1 MRPSLSL
8 ALLAL
13 FILYFPQ
20 GQSQAEREGLIG
32 FTAASSAKQ
41 LALET
46 EFERMLSREMA
57 ERQLRIFTEEPHM
70 AGTGRDRA
78 LAEYVR
84 RSWVEYG
91 LEEVKVTEYQVLLPY
106 PEEVKIIMLEPFERE
121 ASMKEEGW
129 HEDKDSYDSAAGTPY
144 HAYSAS
150 GEATAHVVYAN
161 SGNPEDYDKLESM
174 GISIKGKIAL
184 VRYSVPYS
192 YRGFKAL
199 TAERR
204 GAAGILIYSDPADDG
219 YMKGDVYPNGPWGPE
234 SHIQRGGIVYDF
246 MVPGDPLTPGWASVE
261 GARRIRRE
269 EAQPL
274 PKILS
279 APLSARDARMF
290 LENLAGPAVPKD
302 WQGGLPFTYHVGPG
316 PAKARMRL
324 KMDDKIRPIWVV
336 TGLVRGSEEPEKL
349 VIIGNHRD
357 AWIYGAVDPSSGSAA
372 LMEVARA
379 LGALA
384 RKGIRPRRSILLAS
398 WDAEEF
404 TLTGSTEWGEEHAD
418 GLSRHAVAYLNVD
431 SAVSGPDFEASA
443 VPPLARFI
451 EETARDVTDPATGR
465 SIYEAWR
472 ARIEARRKEAGPVPP
487 NRDLRLVERRLGSG
501 SDYTIFLNFLGVP
514 IANISFDGPYGVYH
528 SIYDNFYWMSKF
540 GDPGF
545 RYHVAM
551 ADLWGRMALRL
562 ANADILPFKLSD
574 YAEAVEEYLDEM
586 KKLAGGNRVDLGPC
600 FEAARR
606 WKDAARALEEEAERV
621 LAAGARQKDKLAAIN
636 NRLMAAERAL
646 LDKAGI
652 AGRPWYKHLIYA
664 PKFTYAAEVLPGL
677 FEAIEAREWSRA
689 QRAADRLAAALARA
703 AAGLETDG
711 R

>member
-1 MRPSLSL
+1 MKYCLSL

-70 AGTGRDRA
+70 AGTERDRA

-91 LEEVKVTEYQVLLPY
+91 LDEVKVTEYQVLLPY
-106 PEEVKIIMLEPFERE
+106 PEEVKITMLEPFERE

-129 HEDKDSYDSAAGTPY
+129 HEDKDSYDSAAGIPY

-219 YMKGDVYPNGPWGPE
+219 YMKGDVYPDGPWGPE

-246 MVPGDPLTPGWASVE
+246 LVPGDPLTPGWASVE

-290 LENLAGPAVPKD
+290 LENLAGPAVPKG

-336 TGLVRGSEEPEKL
+336 TGLLKGSEEPEKL
-349 VIIGNHRD
+349 VVIGNHRD

-418 GLSRHAVAYLNVD
+418 ELSRHAVAYLNVD

-443 VPPLARFI
+443 VPSLARFI

-472 ARIEARRKEAGPVPP
+472 ARVGAGLAPP
-487 NRDLRLVERRLGSG
+487 NRGFLVERRLGSG
-501 SDYTIFLNFLGVP
+501 SDYTVFLNFLGVP

-551 ADLWGRMALRL
+551 ANLWGRMALRL

-586 KKLAGGNRVDLGPC
+586 KKLAGGNKIDLARC

-606 WKDAARALEEEAERV
+606 WKDAARALEEEAERA
-621 LAAGARQKDKLAAIN
+621 LEAGARQKEKLAAIN
-636 NRLMAAERAL
+636 GKLMAAERAL

-689 QRAADRLAAALARA
+689 QRAADRLAAALTRA
-703 AAGLETDG
+703 AAGLETAG
-711 R
+711 VESPR